1 MKRKALA
8 IITVLA
14 MIMGMFSGCGA
25 KPADASAAAAAP
37 TAPAAS
43 EEKVVIKLGHV
54 EPEDRSTHKA
64 AVEFKKYVEEQSGGK
79 ITVEIYPNGQ
89 LGGDRQMVES
99 VALNTI
105 QMTIPST
112 SVLTTYT
119 PKFGVLD
126 MPFIFKDEQAAFAA
140 LDGEVGKTL
149 DAFLPPVGLK
159 NLGYNY
165 NGARNISNN
174 VKPIN
179 EPADLKGIK
188 MRVMESPV
196 FIDLFKA
203 LGANPTPMSFGEV
216 FTALQQGT
224 VDAQEN
230 SASLVYSMKFNEVQK
245 YYSIT
250 GHVQGILAVV
260 INDKFF
266 NGLPA
271 DQQKIVQEGARKYLI
286 EGQRQMEIDDT
297 SMFIKKLADS
307 GMIIN
312 EITPE
317 NHQKFVDALK
327 PMYEKYSK
335 EIGQDMFD
343 MVAKYN

>member
-8 IITVLA
+8 IFMVLA
-14 MIMGMFSGCGA
+14 IVIGSLSGCS
-25 KPADASAAAAAP
+25 KPSDANASEAAIS
-37 TAPAAS
+37 PAES
-43 EEKVVIKLGHV
+43 EEKVIIKLGHV

-64 AVEFKKYVEEQSGGK
+64 TLEFKKYVEEQSGGK
-79 ITVEIYPNGQ
+79 ISVEIYPNGQ
-89 LGGDRQMVES
+89 LGGDRQMLES
-99 VALNTI
+99 VALGTI

-112 SVLTTYT
+112 SVLTTYD
-119 PKFGVLD
+119 PKFGILD
-126 MPFIFKDEQAAFAA
+126 MPFIFNDVDTCFKA
-140 LDGEVGKTL
+140 LDGDVGQTL
-149 DAFLPPVGLK
+149 DVILPTVGMK
-159 NLGYNY
+159 NFGYSY
-165 NGARNISNN
+165 NGARSMSNN
-174 VKPIN
+174 LRPIN
-179 EPADLKGIK
+179 SPEDLVGIK

-196 FIDLFKA
+196 FIDLFKH

-230 SASLVYSMKFNEVQK
+230 SPSLVYSMKFNEVQK
-245 YYSIT
+245 YYSLT
-250 GHVQGILAVV
+250 DHVQGILANV

-266 NGLPA
+266 TSLPA
-271 DQQKIVQEGARKYLI
+271 DQQKIVQEGAIKFLVQK
-286 EGQRQMEIDDT
+286 QRQLEIDDT
-297 SMFIKKLADS
+297 EMFLQKLVDS

-335 EIGQDMFD
+335 EIGQEKFD
-343 MVAKYN
+343 MIEKQNQ

>member
-1 MKRKALA
+1 MKRKLMAGFV
-8 IITVLA
+8 VLA
-14 MIMGMFSGCGA
+14 MIIGSFSGCGA
-25 KPADASAAAAAP
+25 KPADAGA
-37 TAPAAS
+37 TAPAAPAAV

-64 AVEFKKYVEEQSGGK
+64 TVEFKKYVEEQSGGT
-79 ITVEIYPNGQ
+79 ISVEIYPNGQ
-89 LGGDRQMVES
+89 LGGDRQMLES
-99 VALNTI
+99 VALGTI

-112 SVLTTYT
+112 SVLTTYD
-119 PKFGVLD
+119 PQFGALD
-126 MPFIFKDEQAAFAA
+126 MPFIFNDVETAFKA
-140 LDGEVGKTL
+140 LDGDVGQKL
-149 DAFLPPVGLK
+149 DAILPTVGLK
-159 NLGYNY
+159 NLGYSY
-165 NGARNISNN
+165 NGARSMSNN
-174 VKPIN
+174 VHPIN
-179 EPADLKGIK
+179 EPKDLAGIK

-230 SASLVYSMKFNEVQK
+230 SPSLVYSMKFNEVQK
-245 YYSIT
+245 YYSLT
-250 GHVQGILAVV
+250 GHVQGILANV

-266 NGLPA
+266 TSLSEE
-271 DQQKIVQEGARKYLI
+271 QQKIVQEGATKFLVQ
-286 EGQRQMEIDDT
+286 GQRQMEIDDT
-297 SMFIKKLADS
+297 AMFLTKLADG

-317 NHQKFVDALK
+317 NHQKFVEALK

-343 MVAKYN
+343 MIAKHNQ